1 MVNFVSKIVLCDN
14 GVCDILKE
22 RFVTVIEIIIR
33 AIFLFYSDWYFS
45 EFSRFFPSFFF
56 FLFEFPTDAL
66 SSILLIFLIALSHC
80 VYSSSAF
87 CLEPTLTKSLYNS
100 NP

>member
-22 RFVTVIEIIIR
+22 RFVIIR

>member
-14 GVCDILKE
+14 VCDILKE

-66 SSILLIFLIALSHC
+66 LYPSYFSHC
-80 VYSSSAF
+80 SFTLRVF
-87 CLEPTLTKSLYNS
+87 LECLLP
-100 NP
+100 